1 MRQAAPA
8 PRAGSAKED
17 WAGRTPSRLS
27 SYTSSPKRCACRVQ
41 TTDTRGVRRDD
52 GAEFREATTVWVVH
66 VDRAGEPEGGY
77 GPGNCSGPCQA

>member
-1 MRQAAPA
+1 LGWQDAVAAVVV
-8 PRAGSAKED
+8 
-17 WAGRTPSRLS
+17 RLV
-27 SYTSSPKRCACRVQ
+27 AEEVRVQ

-52 GAEFREATTVWVVH
+52 GAEFREAATVWVVH